1 MLRLGLL
8 PFLVVAAVLAND
20 PKQIDQPSKNEETEF
35 QKGLMT
41 SVEATN
47 ENLKRLA
54 KLFYEQ
60 MGEMKKL
67 AEEQEKNFN
76 ATNQRLDEMAQL
88 SDDRHRQG
96 TEELKNH
103 ANETD
108 RKLNDLD
115 RLVKQSL
122 ENVKHVDQKLDESA
136 ALAKRQNQHF
146 DRRFS
151 SNCNLAR
158 SASLTQLSNGKQ
170 YLFLTTGGNWTQ
182 VRDRCAEKG
191 LQMITLKNMNDHNLV
206 WQKIKELLGESY
218 YWVSARNT
226 GNSGQMD
233 YRWHDGSKLELNSDL
248 WKDNANKTLGCVE
261 MKYGSNNG
269 KLSGETCNYSGS
281 KSVCELP
288 SECY

>member
-20 PKQIDQPSKNEETEF
+20 PKQIDQPTKNDKMTEF

-60 MGEMKKL
+60 MVEIKKL

-76 ATNQRLDEMAQL
+76 ATNQRLDEMVQL

-96 TEELKNH
+96 TEEIRNQ

-115 RLVKQSL
+115 RLVKRNL
-122 ENVKHVDQKLDESA
+122 ENLNRKVDNSA
-136 ALAKRQNQHF
+136 ALAERHYQLFESRYPTYCKR
-146 DRRFS
+146 
-151 SNCNLAR
+151 AR
-158 SASLTQLSNGKQ
+158 SNSLTELSNGKK
-170 YLFLTTGGNWTQ
+170 YLFLTTGGNWSQ

-191 LQMITLKNMNDHNLV
+191 LQMITLKNLNDLNLV
-206 WQKIKELLGESY
+206 WQKAKELIGDKYL
-218 YWVSARNT
+218 WVSVRNF
-226 GNSGQMD
+226 GNSDQAD
-233 YRWHDGSKLELNSDL
+233 YRWQDGFKLELNSDL
-248 WKDNANKTLGCVE
+248 WTNGANKTLGCVE
-261 MKYGSNNG
+261 MRTGSNNG